1 MVSVL
6 GGREADGLE
15 VDRAGLVDELHVRK
29 CA

>member
-1 MVSVL
+1 MSVL